1 MGAAVATGVFTLVA
15 VLVGTITSIGTQ
27 LYLQKTQELRDA
39 DRAKQLVAGELL
51 HAQIVLRG
59 ISEGK
64 HWPPLEDVNAFLPTS
79 AWQEN
84 RSSLAGKID
93 EDLWNQLVMAYALL
107 EVDRARF
114 AMVIR
119 LPPEKPLPAKEAEGI
134 KKTSNKLGCLRRE
147 LGGGGGWL
155 DEIDNEFKHKI
166 DDQIKPR
173 VIILN
178 DSFKRLLDGLS
189 DDDLKKDAVVN
200 EVKQR
205 AEELGELNRALGD
218 NGAWLAETND
228 ELKRRLDKVND
239 EPE

>member
-1 MGAAVATGVFTLVA
+1 VDANLITGLFSVGGTLGGVVLGAL
-15 VLVGTITSIGTQ
+15 LMPLTQ
-27 LYLQKTQELRDA
+27 LYLEKKREQRAA
-39 DRAKQLVAGELL
+39 DRARLLIAGELL

-64 HWPPLEDVNAFLPTS
+64 HWPPLEDVNAFLSTS

-134 KKTSNKLGCLRRE
+134 KKTSNKLGRLRKE

-155 DEIDNEFKHKI
+155 DEIHDEFKPQM
-166 DDQIKPR
+166 DS
-173 VIILN
+173 LN
-178 DSFKRLLDGLS
+178 DAR
-189 DDDLKKDAVVN
+189 
-200 EVKQR
+200 
-205 AEELGELNRALGD
+205 
-218 NGAWLAETND
+218 
-228 ELKRRLDKVND
+228 
-239 EPE
+239 